1 MTAEHLEDWTTTES
15 ARLAH
20 LLVAR
25 PFIGSAAA
33 VRRAIEH
40 PDAWLGQR
48 VTTDEPGS
56 GRRYLTDLRLRIGD
70 QPGRATFHK
79 AAYVDLGRVRR
90 IGEREEV
97 REGVREEI
105 REGVREEVEVS
116 WRAATLAPLFPVF
129 SGKLT
134 FGGDELRLEGWYA
147 PPGGAIGFVADRAL
161 LKIAARGTGRWFLDG
176 LVEAAERGA

>member
-20 LLVAR
+20 LLVAQ

-97 REGVREEI
+97 
-105 REGVREEVEVS
+105 EVS

-161 LKIAARGTGRWFLDG
+161 LKIAARGTGRWFLDE
-176 LVEAAERGA
+176 LVEAAERG

>member
-20 LLVAR
+20 LLVTQ

-90 IGEREEV
+90 LGE
-97 REGVREEI
+97 
-105 REGVREEVEVS
+105 REEVEVS

-161 LKIAARGTGRWFLDG
+161 LKIAARGTGRWLLDE
-176 LVEAAERGA
+176 LVEAADRG